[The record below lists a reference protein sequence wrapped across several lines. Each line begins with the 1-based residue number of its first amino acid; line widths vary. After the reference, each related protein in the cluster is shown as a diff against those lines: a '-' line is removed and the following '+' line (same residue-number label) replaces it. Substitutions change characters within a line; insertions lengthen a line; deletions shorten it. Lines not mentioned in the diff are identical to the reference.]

1 MNKSKIKVVIAI
13 DSLKGSISSKNAA
26 ISIEKGIKKVFKDAV
41 VKKITIADGGEGTV
55 EAVVESAKGE
65 YKTLEV
71 CGPFGEKVNAK
82 IGILKDDVIVME
94 MAESSGLNLVQQEN
108 LNPYIAT
115 TYGVGEMLKYA
126 LDMKAKKI
134 YIGLGGSATS
144 DGGAGMLNA
153 LGVKFYNALKK
164 EIGSTPKELSALEFV
179 DFSNLDKRLTDTE
192 ICILSDVNNPLCGN
206 NGAAYI
212 YGLQK
217 GATPEDIIVLDEIL
231 KRYSEKID
239 WILGVENAEK
249 PGSGA
254 AGGLG
259 YALLA
264 LCGGTFNQG
273 IEEILK
279 IAGFESQIS
288 DADLIITGEG
298 RIDNQS
304 INGKAP
310 VGIARLSKK
319 YGKPVIAIVGSSSL
333 ELDKIYE
340 SGIDLVLDI
349 VNEPM
354 SLEKAMV
361 NVENLLE
368 FTAEKAMRAYKL
380 NRK

>member
-1 MNKSKIKVVIAI
+1 MNRSEIKVVVAI

-26 ISIEKGIKKVFKDAV
+26 ISIEKGIKKVLKGAI

-55 EAVVESAKGE
+55 EAVVESTKGE

-71 CGPFGEKVNAK
+71 CGPFGKKVNAK
-82 IGILKDDVIVME
+82 IGILKDDIIVME
-94 MAESSGLNLVQQEN
+94 MAESSGLNLVPKEK
-108 LNPYIAT
+108 LNPHIAT

-153 LGVKFYNALKK
+153 LGVKFYDSLKE

-179 DFSNLDKRLTDTE
+179 DFSNLDKRLKDTE
-192 ICILSDVNNPLCGN
+192 ICILSDVNNPLCGK

-212 YGLQK
+212 YGPQK
-217 GATPEDIIVLDEIL
+217 GATPEDVIVLDKIL

-239 WILGVENAEK
+239 GILGVENAEK

-264 LCGGTFNQG
+264 LCGGTFSQG

-279 IAGFESQIS
+279 IADFESEIS
-288 DADLIITGEG
+288 DANLVITGEG

-310 VGIARLSKK
+310 VGIAKLSKK
-319 YGKPVIAIVGSSSL
+319 HGKPVIAIVGSSSL

-354 SLEKAMV
+354 ALEKAMT
-361 NVENLLE
+361 NVEKLLE
-368 FTAEKAMRAYKL
+368 FTAEKAMRAYLL
-380 NRK
+380 NR